1 MRPMPRSEPRRK
13 ERHEEGGR
21 MAVVGGKARVC
32 CRLGLRPDRVGSETQ
47 PTWLRPQAA
56 LGVLALRGKQKIRF
70 ALGEA
75 NHWEGS
81 LP

>member
-1 MRPMPRSEPRRK
+1 MFRP
-13 ERHEEGGR
+13 
-21 MAVVGGKARVC
+21 
-32 CRLGLRPDRVGSETQ
+32 VGSETQ

-70 ALGEA
+70 AFGEA

>member
-1 MRPMPRSEPRRK
+1 MRK
-13 ERHEEGGR
+13 T
-21 MAVVGGKARVC
+21 V
-32 CRLGLRPDRVGSETQ
+32 
-47 PTWLRPQAA
+47 A

-70 ALGEA
+70 VFGEA